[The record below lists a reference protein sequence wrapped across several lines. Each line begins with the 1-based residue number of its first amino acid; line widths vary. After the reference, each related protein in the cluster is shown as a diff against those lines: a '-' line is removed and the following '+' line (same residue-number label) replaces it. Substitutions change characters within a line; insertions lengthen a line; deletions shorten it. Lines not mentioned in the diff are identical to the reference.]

1 MAFLLTDLKDKYI
14 ALRGFHTNRRLIV
27 IESDDWGSIRMPS
40 RDVFAKLQRMG
51 DHPERDG
58 FLSNDSQYFNF
69 IFNPTSGYHV
79 LFFSC

>member
-40 RDVFAKLQRMG
+40 RDVFAKIAENGR
-51 DHPERDG
+51 
-58 FLSNDSQYFNF
+58 S
-69 IFNPTSGYHV
+69 SGTRW
-79 LFFSC
+79 LFV